1 MIINLKVSIIKMV
14 KYMKV
19 RIFIYLILISLLSL
33 SIFRIIDI
41 CVINNIKYNELYN
54 SVVNRTFK
62 GMSAPR
68 GRILDINGKVL
79 VDNIGVNAIMYRK
92 SNNISIS
99 DEIEISRTLSK
110 YLDISNVSESK
121 LKTFYLLT
129 HNNGKELITD
139 EEYKLLNERKL
150 NSSDINVLKRSR
162 ITNENL
168 DSMSESDKKASEI
181 YYLLNK
187 GYSYQN
193 KIISTNVSDEVV
205 AKVSNLNLK
214 GIICTL
220 IWKRK
225 YMYDTALNSILG
237 AVSNN
242 SVPKEMKDYY
252 LKKGLNLEASVG
264 ISGLEY
270 QYDEYL
276 RGTDAV
282 YKLSQ
287 NNKVELLSE
296 ESIGAD
302 LHLSV
307 DIDKQLKIEEILK
320 KEILNARKHETA
332 RYFNHA
338 YALVAH
344 PKTGEIVAAAGLLY
358 NKDHF
363 IDITTNI
370 INSSYTVGSIVKGAS
385 MSVGYDNNIIKKGK
399 YVTDGCIK
407 LYNTNSKCSW
417 TRLGQINDISAMA
430 LSSNY
435 YQFLIAI
442 GLTGSKYKYNGK
454 INATK
459 EHFDI
464 YRSMFASYGL
474 GVKTGVD
481 LPNEHIGIIGTKV
494 SDDLLLNYAI
504 GQYDTY
510 TPIEVL
516 QYVNTLANDGVRIA
530 PKFMKKIVKDSVTIL
545 ENDHKVLNEAK
556 LSSENMSRV
565 KKGLRQVMISGTGAY
580 YADSKIKPSGKTG
593 TSETFVDTDM
603 DGVIDTRT
611 ISNAFIMYA
620 PSNNP
625 EYSIAIINPNITTGG
640 YKYPINYQLNR
651 KISKYLF
658 ENQ

>member
-1 MIINLKVSIIKMV
+1 MV
-14 KYMKV
+14 K
-19 RIFIYLILISLLSL
+19 RIFVYILLIILMFIATY
-33 SIFRIIDI
+33 RIIDI
-41 CVINNIKYNELYN
+41 CIFNKSKYSELYN

-68 GRILDINGKVL
+68 GRILDVNGKVL
-79 VDNIGVNAIMYRK
+79 VDNIGVNAIMYKK
-92 SNNISIS
+92 SNDISVS

-110 YLDISNVSESK
+110 YLDVGVASEGK
-121 LKTFYLLT
+121 LKTFYLIA
-129 HNNGKELITD
+129 HNNCNDLISD
-139 EEYKLLNERKL
+139 EEWKLLSERKL
-150 NSSDINVLKRSR
+150 NNSDINALKKSR
-162 ITNENL
+162 ITNDDLNQ
-168 DSMSESDKKASEI
+168 MSEIDKKASEI

-205 AKVSNLNLK
+205 AKVSNLDLK
-214 GIICTL
+214 GIMCTL

-237 AVSNN
+237 GVSSN

-252 LKKGLNLEASVG
+252 LNKGLSLDSSVG

-270 QYDEYL
+270 YYDEYL
-276 RGTDAV
+276 RGIDAV

-287 NNKVELLSE
+287 NNKVELFSE
-296 ESIGAD
+296 EKKGAD
-302 LHLSV
+302 VYLSI
-307 DIDKQLKIEEILK
+307 DIDKQLKIESILK

-332 RYFNHA
+332 RFFNHA
-338 YALVAH
+338 YVLVAH
-344 PKTGEIVAAAGLLY
+344 PKTGEIVSVVGLLY

-370 INSSYTVGSIVKGAS
+370 VNSSYTVGSIVKGAS
-385 MSVGYDNNIIKKGK
+385 MSVGYANNLIKKGE

-417 TRLGQINDISAMA
+417 TRLGRINDISAMA

-442 GLTGSKYKYNGK
+442 GLTGSKYKYNGM
-454 INATK
+454 INAKK
-459 EHFDI
+459 EHFEI
-464 YRSMFASYGL
+464 YRNMFASYGL
-474 GVKTGVD
+474 GVKTWVD
-481 LPNEHIGIIGTKV
+481 LPNEHIGIIGSKV
-494 SDDLLLNYAI
+494 SDDLLLNLAI

-530 PKFMKKIVKDSVTIL
+530 PKFMKKIVKENVTIL

-565 KKGLRQVMISGTGAY
+565 KNGLRQVMISGTGAY

-593 TSETFVDTDM
+593 TSETFVDSNL
-603 DGVIDTRT
+603 DGIIDTRT

-620 PSNNP
+620 PSDKP
-625 EYSIAIINPNITTGG
+625 EYSIAIISPNITTGG

-658 ENQ
+658 ENL